1 MADAAAR
8 TRTKIAWRILPLI
21 MFIAILNYLDRAN
34 IAFAALQMNKDL
46 GFTASVYGFGAGI
59 FFIGY
64 CLFEIPSNLIM
75 SRVGARIWLSRIMV
89 TWGIIA
95 TATAWITGETSFYVM
110 RFLLGVAEA
119 GFLPAIM
126 YYCRAWFPAQSR
138 GKILGIFMS
147 HTAIANIIG
156 GPLAAALM
164 GTFDGAFGLRGW
176 QMLFILEGLPSVL
189 VGIGLLWWLTEKPAD
204 ATWLSDTEKSDLT
217 RLLEAEISNQGSRAA
232 TTLKQGFLDRRVI
245 LITALCFFLVL
256 SNFGVVFWLP
266 QIVKGLGTLT
276 TMQVG
281 LLTALPYILACIA
294 MILWGIHSDRTA
306 DRRWHLFIGGAVG
319 AVGLAGSSVAGTP
332 ELAFV
337 GLCVGAM
344 GIWSMFGVFWA
355 TPADFLSGM
364 AAASG
369 LALIN
374 SIGTVGGFVGP
385 FVVGIVRDQTGSF
398 TASLLTLAGSA
409 LVAGCLALLLRNEWR
424 REVSNPAVATEI
436 LTVKQA

>member
-1 MADAAAR
+1 
-8 TRTKIAWRILPLI
+8 
-21 MFIAILNYLDRAN
+21 
-34 IAFAALQMNKDL
+34 
-46 GFTASVYGFGAGI
+46 
-59 FFIGY
+59 
-64 CLFEIPSNLIM
+64 
-75 SRVGARIWLSRIMV
+75 
-89 TWGIIA
+89 
-95 TATAWITGETSFYVM
+95 M

>member
-1 MADAAAR
+1 MVDTAAR

-95 TATAWITGETSFYVM
+95 TATAWIGGETSFYVM

-126 YYCRAWFPAQSR
+126 YYCRSWFPAESR

-176 QMLFILEGLPSVL
+176 QMLFIFEGLPSIL
-189 VGIGLLWWLTEKPAD
+189 IGIGLLWWLTEKPAD
-204 ATWLSDTEKSDLT
+204 ATWLSDAEKSDVT
-217 RLLEAEISNQGSRAA
+217 SVLEAEIANQGSRAA
-232 TTLKQGFLDRRVI
+232 TTLKEGFLDRRVV

-256 SNFGVVFWLP
+256 SNFGIVFWLP
-266 QIVKGLGTLT
+266 QIVKGLGSLT

-294 MILWGIHSDRTA
+294 MILWGMHSDRTA
-306 DRRWHLFIGGAVG
+306 DRRWHLFIGGVVG
-319 AVGLAGSSVAGTP
+319 AFGLAGSSVAGSP

-409 LVAGCLALLLRNEWR
+409 LIAASLALLLRNEWR
-424 REVSNPAVATEI
+424 REVRNSAVAAEV
-436 LTVKQA
+436 LMAKRA